1 MQDIHCQVLII
12 GGGAAAMRA
21 AIAAHDA
28 AAETLIVCKQT
39 PGYSGNS
46 VIARSGHS
54 APFGTAALDDTPAL
68 FVSDILHAGSHV
80 NHQPMVWALAT
91 EACARIEELVR
102 WGVPFLS
109 RDGRIET
116 QPSAGHQRPR
126 GCYTV
131 KNIATEV
138 ARPVRQQ
145 VDQRGIRIIDH
156 VMLQDLLVDDGR
168 CYGAVGI
175 HRSHGEPYVIHAGTT
190 ILATGGCGEVYAQ
203 TTNVTGITGDGMAM
217 ALRAGVEL
225 VDMEFVQYYP
235 TVLRWPVTRLLASP
249 TLFPLGARLYNARG
263 ERFMANLPP
272 GTENVTRDIRSRVI
286 FQEIAA
292 GRGVYND
299 AVILSLAAID
309 EAAFRRYAPDMAHI
323 VDAQQLDYRT
333 ARFLVRPEAHFFC
346 GGVRTDAW
354 GATAL
359 AGLYAV
365 GEVAGGCHGANRLAN
380 NAFSECYVF
389 GKRAGE
395 HAAAAAATHSV
406 PASVATQANERVRQF
421 AQRAARPGDDPERY
435 RAVRR
440 ELRQQMWDNVGIV
453 RRTATL
459 RAALEAIRALA
470 QHTQACRGDRPA
482 TIVRCLELD
491 NMALVAEAVALAAL
505 TRQESRGTHY
515 LEDLPE
521 RNDGQW
527 LCNLLVRQDTDGT
540 LQVRQ
545 APVVAL

>member
-1 MQDIHCQVLII
+1 
-12 GGGAAAMRA
+12 MRA

-28 AAETLIVCKQT
+28 GADTLIVSKQT

-54 APFGTAALDDTPAL
+54 APFGTAELDDHPEL
-68 FVSDILHAGSHV
+68 FVSDTLRAGSEV

-91 EACARIEELVR
+91 EACARIDELVA
-102 WGVPFLS
+102 WGVPFLT

-131 KNIATEV
+131 KNISTEV

-145 VDQRGIRIIDH
+145 VDQRGIRLVDH
-156 VMLQDLLVDDGR
+156 VMLQDLLVADGR

-175 HRSHGEPYVIHAGTT
+175 HRSHGEPYVIAAGAT
-190 ILATGGCGEVYAQ
+190 ILATGGGGEVYAQ

-217 ALRAGVEL
+217 AWRAGVAL

-235 TVLRWPVTRLLASP
+235 VVLRWPVTRLLASP
-249 TLFPLGARLYNARG
+249 TLFPLGARLYNTRG
-263 ERFMANLPP
+263 ERFMASLPQ
-272 GTENVTRDIRSRVI
+272 GTENVTRDIRSRAI

-292 GRGVYND
+292 GRGVHND
-299 AVILSLAAID
+299 AVIMSLADID
-309 EAAFRRYAPDMAHI
+309 AAAFQRYAPDMAHI
-323 VDAQQLDYRT
+323 VEAQQLDYRT
-333 ARFLVRPEAHFFC
+333 AQFLVRPEAHFFC

-354 GATAL
+354 GATTL

-380 NAFSECYVF
+380 NAFPECYVF

-395 HAAAAAATHSV
+395 HAATTAPALQLPAAL
-406 PASVATQANERVRQF
+406 ATQARERLRQY
-421 AQRAARPGDDPERY
+421 AQRAALPGDDPERY
-435 RAVRR
+435 RAVRSA
-440 ELRQQMWDNVGIV
+440 LRQEMWEHVGII

-459 RAALEAIRALA
+459 YTALETIRALA
-470 QHTQACRGDRPA
+470 QQAHACRGERAA
-482 TIVRCLELD
+482 TVVRCLELD
-491 NMALVAEAVALAAL
+491 NLALIAEAITLAAL

-515 LEDLPE
+515 LEELPD
-521 RNDGQW
+521 RDDTRW
-527 LCNLLVRQDTDGT
+527 LCNLLVQQGADGG
-540 LQVRQ
+540 LQVHQ
-545 APVVAL
+545 TPVVIREAQP